1 MKHVIIGMAG
11 HVDHGKTELVKA
23 LTGVDTDR
31 LAEEKKRGITID
43 LGFARLDFPD
53 GSCASIV
60 DVPGHERFIKN
71 MLAGA
76 GGVDLAMLVVAAD
89 EGFMPQ
95 TVEHLDIL
103 QLLGV
108 KDGLIVLTKT
118 DLVDE
123 DWLNMLEEDVKSR
136 VKGTFLEDKPILRTS
151 VRTGEGVEALRE
163 ALHDLTLHA
172 EEKSARTP
180 FRLPIDR
187 VFSVD
192 GFGTIVTGT
201 LIDGHIAVGDKA
213 QLMPLGNKCRV
224 RNLQVHGRD
233 VSAVYAGQRA
243 AVNLA
248 GIKKESISRGD
259 VLCRPDSMQPSLML
273 DVKLQNLPDSKRII
287 ESGSRL
293 HLYHGAAVRLAKAVL
308 LDRDVDL
315 CWILMEAAQM
325 APEIEKQLDI
335 RLTVDH
341 SPFRRCYVKADAQE
355 AEQLLFHLLSNA
367 LRAVSPG
374 GQIKIRLTRDDED
387 LYLIVEDDGCGLPTG
402 ENWMENRRR
411 FLGGVQ
417 AGLLLCRRYCAHM
430 GWVLSLTPRDAGSG
444 TRAEV
449 RIPLA
454 GTMFPIE
461 GSVELHTIHP
471 ALTTA
476 DGLRWQILRE
486 LALLS
491 DKME

>member
-1 MKHVIIGMAG
+1 MRKKRENGMAKESG
-11 HVDHGKTELVKA
+11 MG
-23 LTGVDTDR
+23 
-31 LAEEKKRGITID
+31 
-43 LGFARLDFPD
+43 DFPRKQFESVLLHSLRIMD
-53 GSCASIV
+53 QNREYLQMHLARTG
-60 DVPGHERFIKN
+60 DERTRQ
-71 MLAGA
+71 A
-76 GGVDLAMLVVAAD
+76 
-89 EGFMPQ
+89 
-95 TVEHLDIL
+95 
-103 QLLGV
+103 
-108 KDGLIVLTKT
+108 
-118 DLVDE
+118 
-123 DWLNMLEEDVKSR
+123 
-136 VKGTFLEDKPILRTS
+136 LEDMGQESIRLERT
-151 VRTGEGVEALRE
+151 LRE
-163 ALHDLTLHA
+163 MMGLL
-172 EEKSARTP
+172 EVEMN
-180 FRLPIDR
+180 
-187 VFSVD
+187 
-192 GFGTIVTGT
+192 
-201 LIDGHIAVGDKA
+201 DK
-213 QLMPLGNKCRV
+213 P
-224 RNLQVHGRD
+224 
-233 VSAVYAGQRA
+233 
-243 AVNLA
+243 
-248 GIKKESISRGD
+248 
-259 VLCRPDSMQPSLML
+259 SMKP
-273 DVKLQNLPDSKRII
+273 
-287 ESGSRL
+287 
-293 HLYHGAAVRLAKAVL
+293 
-308 LDRDVDL
+308 VDL
-315 CWILMEAAQM
+315 CWILMEAAQ
-325 APEIEKQLDI
+325 I
-335 RLTVDH
+335 
-341 SPFRRCYVKADAQE
+341 AQE

>member
-1 MKHVIIGMAG
+1 MRKKRENGMAKESG
-11 HVDHGKTELVKA
+11 MG
-23 LTGVDTDR
+23 
-31 LAEEKKRGITID
+31 
-43 LGFARLDFPD
+43 DFPRKQFESVLLHSLRIMD
-53 GSCASIV
+53 QNREYLQMHLARTG
-60 DVPGHERFIKN
+60 DERTLRE
-71 MLAGA
+71 MMGL
-76 GGVDLAMLVVAAD
+76 L
-89 EGFMPQ
+89 E
-95 TVEHLDIL
+95 VEM
-103 QLLGV
+103 
-108 KDGLIVLTKT
+108 
-118 DLVDE
+118 
-123 DWLNMLEEDVKSR
+123 N
-136 VKGTFLEDKPILRTS
+136 DKP
-151 VRTGEGVEALRE
+151 
-163 ALHDLTLHA
+163 
-172 EEKSARTP
+172 
-180 FRLPIDR
+180 
-187 VFSVD
+187 
-192 GFGTIVTGT
+192 
-201 LIDGHIAVGDKA
+201 
-213 QLMPLGNKCRV
+213 
-224 RNLQVHGRD
+224 
-233 VSAVYAGQRA
+233 
-243 AVNLA
+243 
-248 GIKKESISRGD
+248 
-259 VLCRPDSMQPSLML
+259 SMKP
-273 DVKLQNLPDSKRII
+273 
-287 ESGSRL
+287 
-293 HLYHGAAVRLAKAVL
+293 
-308 LDRDVDL
+308 VDL
-315 CWILMEAAQM
+315 CWILMEAAQI
-325 APEIEKQLDI
+325 APEIEKQLGI

>member
-1 MKHVIIGMAG
+1 MRKKRENGMAKESG
-11 HVDHGKTELVKA
+11 MG
-23 LTGVDTDR
+23 
-31 LAEEKKRGITID
+31 
-43 LGFARLDFPD
+43 DFPRKQFESVLLHYLRIMD
-53 GSCASIV
+53 QNREYLQMHLARTG
-60 DVPGHERFIKN
+60 DERTRQ
-71 MLAGA
+71 A
-76 GGVDLAMLVVAAD
+76 
-89 EGFMPQ
+89 
-95 TVEHLDIL
+95 
-103 QLLGV
+103 
-108 KDGLIVLTKT
+108 
-118 DLVDE
+118 
-123 DWLNMLEEDVKSR
+123 
-136 VKGTFLEDKPILRTS
+136 LEDMGQESIRLERT
-151 VRTGEGVEALRE
+151 LRE
-163 ALHDLTLHA
+163 MMGLL
-172 EEKSARTP
+172 EVEMN
-180 FRLPIDR
+180 
-187 VFSVD
+187 
-192 GFGTIVTGT
+192 
-201 LIDGHIAVGDKA
+201 DK
-213 QLMPLGNKCRV
+213 P
-224 RNLQVHGRD
+224 
-233 VSAVYAGQRA
+233 
-243 AVNLA
+243 
-248 GIKKESISRGD
+248 
-259 VLCRPDSMQPSLML
+259 SMKP
-273 DVKLQNLPDSKRII
+273 
-287 ESGSRL
+287 
-293 HLYHGAAVRLAKAVL
+293 
-308 LDRDVDL
+308 VDL
-315 CWILMEAAQM
+315 CWILMEAAQI
-325 APEIEKQLDI
+325 APEIEKQLGI

-430 GWVLSLTPRDAGSG
+430 GWVLSLTPRGAGSG

>member
-1 MKHVIIGMAG
+1 MTERLVSKLHVALLSYDEREIRVRKNYLEEQNPAICCVCFHSGEELLRELRQQRSVDIVVLSSQLEDMDGYEFLKRLNSLHNRPLLLLQGDDWYSDATASFLRPDGRTMRKKRENGMAKESG
-11 HVDHGKTELVKA
+11 MG
-23 LTGVDTDR
+23 
-31 LAEEKKRGITID
+31 
-43 LGFARLDFPD
+43 DFPRKQFESVLLHSLRIMD
-53 GSCASIV
+53 QNREYLQMHLARTG
-60 DVPGHERFIKN
+60 DERTRQ
-71 MLAGA
+71 A
-76 GGVDLAMLVVAAD
+76 
-89 EGFMPQ
+89 
-95 TVEHLDIL
+95 
-103 QLLGV
+103 
-108 KDGLIVLTKT
+108 
-118 DLVDE
+118 
-123 DWLNMLEEDVKSR
+123 
-136 VKGTFLEDKPILRTS
+136 LEDMGQESIRLERT
-151 VRTGEGVEALRE
+151 LRE
-163 ALHDLTLHA
+163 MMGLL
-172 EEKSARTP
+172 EVEMN
-180 FRLPIDR
+180 
-187 VFSVD
+187 
-192 GFGTIVTGT
+192 
-201 LIDGHIAVGDKA
+201 DK
-213 QLMPLGNKCRV
+213 P
-224 RNLQVHGRD
+224 
-233 VSAVYAGQRA
+233 
-243 AVNLA
+243 
-248 GIKKESISRGD
+248 
-259 VLCRPDSMQPSLML
+259 SMKP
-273 DVKLQNLPDSKRII
+273 
-287 ESGSRL
+287 
-293 HLYHGAAVRLAKAVL
+293 
-308 LDRDVDL
+308 VDL

-325 APEIEKQLDI
+325 APEIEKQLGI
-335 RLTVDH
+335 RLIVDH

>member
-1 MKHVIIGMAG
+1 M
-11 HVDHGKTELVKA
+11 
-23 LTGVDTDR
+23 
-31 LAEEKKRGITID
+31 
-43 LGFARLDFPD
+43 
-53 GSCASIV
+53 
-60 DVPGHERFIKN
+60 N
-71 MLAGA
+71 
-76 GGVDLAMLVVAAD
+76 
-89 EGFMPQ
+89 
-95 TVEHLDIL
+95 
-103 QLLGV
+103 
-108 KDGLIVLTKT
+108 
-118 DLVDE
+118 
-123 DWLNMLEEDVKSR
+123 
-136 VKGTFLEDKPILRTS
+136 DKPSMNAGRPAAGS
-151 VRTGEGVEALRE
+151 V
-163 ALHDLTLHA
+163 
-172 EEKSARTP
+172 
-180 FRLPIDR
+180 
-187 VFSVD
+187 
-192 GFGTIVTGT
+192 
-201 LIDGHIAVGDKA
+201 
-213 QLMPLGNKCRV
+213 
-224 RNLQVHGRD
+224 
-233 VSAVYAGQRA
+233 
-243 AVNLA
+243 
-248 GIKKESISRGD
+248 
-259 VLCRPDSMQPSLML
+259 
-273 DVKLQNLPDSKRII
+273 
-287 ESGSRL
+287 
-293 HLYHGAAVRLAKAVL
+293 
-308 LDRDVDL
+308 
-315 CWILMEAAQM
+315 MEAPTI
-325 APEIEKQLDI
+325 APEIEKQLGI

-491 DKME
+491 DKWNDTMFSACSGLFRGRAFLCKITLSKES

>member
-1 MKHVIIGMAG
+1 MRKKRENGMAKESG
-11 HVDHGKTELVKA
+11 MG
-23 LTGVDTDR
+23 
-31 LAEEKKRGITID
+31 
-43 LGFARLDFPD
+43 DFPRKQFESVLLHSLRIMD
-53 GSCASIV
+53 QNREYLQMHLARTGDERTEDMGQESIRL
-60 DVPGHERFIKN
+60 ERTLRE
-71 MLAGA
+71 MMGL
-76 GGVDLAMLVVAAD
+76 L
-89 EGFMPQ
+89 E
-95 TVEHLDIL
+95 VEM
-103 QLLGV
+103 
-108 KDGLIVLTKT
+108 
-118 DLVDE
+118 
-123 DWLNMLEEDVKSR
+123 N
-136 VKGTFLEDKPILRTS
+136 DKP
-151 VRTGEGVEALRE
+151 
-163 ALHDLTLHA
+163 
-172 EEKSARTP
+172 
-180 FRLPIDR
+180 
-187 VFSVD
+187 
-192 GFGTIVTGT
+192 
-201 LIDGHIAVGDKA
+201 
-213 QLMPLGNKCRV
+213 
-224 RNLQVHGRD
+224 
-233 VSAVYAGQRA
+233 
-243 AVNLA
+243 
-248 GIKKESISRGD
+248 
-259 VLCRPDSMQPSLML
+259 SMKP
-273 DVKLQNLPDSKRII
+273 
-287 ESGSRL
+287 
-293 HLYHGAAVRLAKAVL
+293 
-308 LDRDVDL
+308 VDL